1 MWLWTLL
8 LLEYIFHNRECTI
21 STKRCQVF
29 RCLPKTPQDVRKPPT
44 VRWGVFKKIRRRPT
58 LPGGDLQVPSA
69 QVGLTAVFEMGTGVT
84 PPPKPPE
91 TYAYVT
97 LVTGSLILKRF
108 IASTNIYNSKPSAD

>member
-1 MWLWTLL
+1 MQSSLL
-8 LLEYIFHNRECTI
+8 QICIELR
-21 STKRCQVF
+21 STPSELITANAQRSQ
-29 RCLPKTPQDVRKPPT
+29 LSENHQDVRKPPT

>member
-1 MWLWTLL
+1 MEKATSPGGVNLQGNSSFLIP
-8 LLEYIFHNRECTI
+8 EM
-21 STKRCQVF
+21 
-29 RCLPKTPQDVRKPPT
+29 RKPPT

>member
-1 MWLWTLL
+1 M
-8 LLEYIFHNRECTI
+8 
-21 STKRCQVF
+21 
-29 RCLPKTPQDVRKPPT
+29 LPDRLVVVMPKPEFSAVQRDSSFLIPEMRKPPT

-69 QVGLTAVFEMGTGVT
+69 LVGLTAVFEMGTGVT

>member
-1 MWLWTLL
+1 MGATEVTLAA
-8 LLEYIFHNRECTI
+8 CTI
-21 STKRCQVF
+21 GSSARSCWAQNKQSEHG
-29 RCLPKTPQDVRKPPT
+29 QDMRKPPT

-69 QVGLTAVFEMGTGVT
+69 LVGLTAVFEMGTGVT

>member
-1 MWLWTLL
+1 MIIAPPAKKVPV
-8 LLEYIFHNRECTI
+8 LEPVAANVVGATVVVVVALEM
-21 STKRCQVF
+21 
-29 RCLPKTPQDVRKPPT
+29 RKPPT

>member
-1 MWLWTLL
+1 MGSQIGVTDRFPLFQALHIGINEVSTCHIA
-8 LLEYIFHNRECTI
+8 LEM
-21 STKRCQVF
+21 
-29 RCLPKTPQDVRKPPT
+29 RKPPT